1 MSKCATHLLHLPAAN
16 LEDVPYFCEVTPI
29 TSTTDAIICFD
40 KGNSVDMDNLTPSNV
55 LRSER
60 VFATGLV
67 TTARAV
73 FGVEFVGSLR
83 K

>member
-1 MSKCATHLLHLPAAN
+1 MRMLSAHSVQILN
-16 LEDVPYFCEVTPI
+16 VPYFCDVTPI

-40 KGNSVDMDNLTPSNV
+40 NGNSVDMDSFTPSNV
-55 LRSER
+55 FRSER